1 MRIKTI
7 SVEYGR
13 KFNLGN
19 YNSADVKATAWADLE
34 TEQTMSADGAITES
48 LTEDAAAAFAA
59 LFEQVKDEVRRQAQP
74 FLLPQLKVI
83 REQVE
88 SVKLS
93 QEKLKEILVSLVT
106 DGHVTISANTS
117 EPTR

>member
-19 YNSADVKATAWADLE
+19 YNSADVKATAWADLDVV
-34 TEQTMSADGAITES
+34 QTMNADGIVTE
-48 LTEDAAAAFAA
+48 TPAEDAATAFAA
-59 LFEQVKDEVRRQAQP
+59 LFDQVKDEVRRQAQP

-88 SVKLS
+88 SVRLS

-106 DGHVTISANTS
+106 DGHVTISGNTT
-117 EPTR
+117 EPAR